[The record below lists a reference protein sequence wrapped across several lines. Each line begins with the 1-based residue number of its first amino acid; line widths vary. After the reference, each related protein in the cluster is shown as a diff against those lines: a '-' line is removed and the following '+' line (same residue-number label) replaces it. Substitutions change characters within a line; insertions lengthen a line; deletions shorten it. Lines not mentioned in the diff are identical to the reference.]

1 MGIRQSLV
9 NLGLCG
15 VLALGAV
22 GLTGCN
28 SGFNSVRGNQPAAFY
43 SRMEDR
49 VYNLV
54 DSFSREIPKEFVKME
69 SANSFYDSSL
79 KVPPGPNPKEEDMQ
93 GEGRFVTKNYTMI
106 NAGYMAAEEVKAAKK
121 SGDARSLKKVVGFV
135 RKLNTE
141 IESLGIM
148 QDCFTFM
155 EGNQGVMYLK
165 IAGEWKRKDFTFK
178 NVGKYAES
186 DLKEVMAFPTV
197 SRDKVDRYIELA
209 ERLDKTYFRGRY
221 FFR

>member
-15 VLALGAV
+15 ALALGAV
-22 GLTGCN
+22 GLTGCS
-28 SGFNSVRGNQPAAFY
+28 SGFNSVRGTQPAAFY
-43 SRMEDR
+43 NGMEDR

-54 DSFSREIPKEFVKME
+54 DGFSREMPKKFVKLE
-69 SANSFYDSSL
+69 SGNSYYDSSL
-79 KVPPGPNPKEEDMQ
+79 KVPTGPNPKEEDMQ
-93 GEGRFVTKNYTMI
+93 GAGRFVTKNYKMI
-106 NAGYMAAEEVKAAKK
+106 NAGYMDAEEVKAAKK
-121 SGDARSLKKVVGFV
+121 SGDARGLKNVVGFV

-141 IESLGIM
+141 IESYGIM

-178 NVGKYAES
+178 SVGKYAES

-197 SRDKVDRYIELA
+197 SRDRVDRYIELA
-209 ERLDKTYFRGRY
+209 DRLDRTYFKGRY
-221 FFR
+221 